1 MVRGKKTQSDVP
13 VRSGTVSGFRDA
25 YKKAVTELLILRL
38 LRDRDMYA
46 YEMQQE
52 MARRSGG
59 ALSFNTLYLA
69 IYRLKDLGFIEERS
83 RELVDGRERNY
94 FGITERGQGRFAE
107 LTAEYRRLAAAVE
120 AMLPETPGEDKE

>member
-1 MVRGKKTQSDVP
+1 MTRDKKTQPASP

-46 YEMQQE
+46 SEMQQE

-69 IYRLKDLGFIEERS
+69 IYRLKDLGYIEERS
-83 RELVDGRERNY
+83 RTLVDGRERNY
-94 FGITERGQGRFAE
+94 FGITAQGQGRFAE
-107 LTAEYRRLAAAVE
+107 LTEEYRRLAAAVE
-120 AMLPETPGEDKE
+120 AMLPEKTEEEKE

>member
-1 MVRGKKTQSDVP
+1 MARDKKAQPAVP

-46 YEMQQE
+46 YEMQRE
-52 MARRSGG
+52 MERRSGG

-69 IYRLKDLGFIEERS
+69 IYRLKDLGFIEERG
-83 RELVDGRERNY
+83 RALVDGRELLRHHGAGAGP
-94 FGITERGQGRFAE
+94 FCGAGGGIPAALRRRGGH
-107 LTAEYRRLAAAVE
+107 AAGDAR
-120 AMLPETPGEDKE
+120 GG